1 MLSVKPNERYSIW
14 ETTCHLQ
21 LCFWFHAVE
30 ESLGCSGKISGMF
43 SQKLSSPGPSNF
55 KIVQQ
60 ERICYLKFGRVLSA
74 YPKQMGKKGSEVKE
88 SLIEEMKVVTDRQLW
103 KSEELQ
109 VKSLEV

>member
-1 MLSVKPNERYSIW
+1 M
-14 ETTCHLQ
+14 
-21 LCFWFHAVE
+21 
-30 ESLGCSGKISGMF
+30 
-43 SQKLSSPGPSNF
+43 
-55 KIVQQ
+55 
-60 ERICYLKFGRVLSA
+60 SA